1 MAPHFDIERRLL
13 AEGKRFVA
21 GADEA
26 GRGSLAGPLAVG
38 LVVYSLKIILSPP
51 SELREV
57 VRDSKMLSPRQRHAA
72 RDIIQKYALYCDV
85 CLLSHRYVDILNING
100 ATCRA
105 LQKLV
110 ARSHV
115 PLDAVIFD
123 GNFSFDIGCGLVSVI
138 KGDVA
143 SLSVA
148 SASIIAKVRRD
159 GVMEKLEAYY
169 PGYGFAQHKGYGTA
183 AHRETI
189 KKLGPCP
196 IHRRSYEPVK
206 SMFQ

>member
-1 MAPHFDIERRLL
+1 MAPHFDIERGLL

-38 LVVYSLKIILSPP
+38 LVVYPPKIILSPP
-51 SELREV
+51 SELIEV

-72 RDIIQKYALYCDV
+72 RDIIQTYALYCDV
-85 CLLSHRYVDILNING
+85 CLLSHRYVDMLNING

-110 ARSHV
+110 ARFGTC
-115 PLDAVIFD
+115 LDAVIFG
-123 GNFSFDIGCGLVSVI
+123 GNFSFDIGCEFVSVI
-138 KGDVA
+138 KGDLI
-143 SLSVA
+143 SFSVA

-159 GVMEKLEAYY
+159 GVMEKLESFY
-169 PGYGFAQHKGYGTA
+169 PGYGFARHKGYGTA
-183 AHRETI
+183 AHREKI
-189 KKLGPCP
+189 KEFGPCP

-206 SMFQ
+206 SMFR